1 MATKRRNSRQRKSVR
16 RGRRTGGMNLLGF
29 LNPKKKGG
37 EDEKEE
43 PEVPEGEAP
52 VEKKEGMF
60 NMFGTKEPSAE
71 AAEEAVAEKPTTTTP
86 VEGDDEGADEESSV
100 QEGGRRRRRRATRR
114 VRRRKV
120 RRTARRVKRRVRRR
134 SSRRRR

>member
-37 EDEKEE
+37 EDEE
-43 PEVPEGEAP
+43 PEVENKAAEAP
-52 VEKKEGMF
+52 AVAEEGMLS
-60 NMFGTKEPSAE
+60 MFGTKESSAE
-71 AAEEAVAEKPTTTTP
+71 EEAEEAKEEKEATTTP
-86 VEGDDEGADEESSV
+86 VEEGV
-100 QEGGRRRRRRATRR
+100 QEGGRRRRRATRR

-120 RRTARRVKRRVRRR
+120 RRTARRVKRRVKRR
-134 SSRRRR
+134 SSRRRK

>member
-37 EDEKEE
+37 EDEE
-43 PEVPEGEAP
+43 PEVENKAAEAP
-52 VEKKEGMF
+52 AVAEEGMLS
-60 NMFGTKEPSAE
+60 MFGTKESSAE
-71 AAEEAVAEKPTTTTP
+71 EEAKEAKEATTTP
-86 VEGDDEGADEESSV
+86 VEEGV
-100 QEGGRRRRRRATRR
+100 QEGGRRRRRATRR

-120 RRTARRVKRRVRRR
+120 RRTARRVKRRVKRR
-134 SSRRRR
+134 SSRRRK